1 MTRGRILFID
11 RNVIL
16 YESLE
21 FNGDMYTN
29 MECGNGRRVIQEYY
43 DGGINTE
50 EEYRKFVAWFDS
62 EYFGYAEHYGEILV
76 ESERKLDA
84 SGIDI
89 RKNTTDYLYIFN
101 RSGKEIQLITEE
113 EEKPIPDQ
121 CLCIAD
127 FNSFY
132 KMLYPED
139 IRPKVIPFQG
149 GQAKNNLKYK
159 QIIIVRKDL
168 QLSPGKLAA
177 QCSHASMAFLT
188 TQIRGEAKYQMECY
202 TAVLSFGRE
211 IYENWINDEF
221 TKCVLEAGNKAQLL
235 KAKRMAE
242 DSGMEEGTD
251 FFLIWDNCHTELKP
265 EEIGSDGNGRT
276 LTCIGFR
283 PMAANK
289 IDGIGRKYQLY
300 V

>member
-11 RNVIL
+11 RNEIL

-29 MECGNGRRVIQEYY
+29 LESGNGGRVIQEYY

-50 EEYRKFVAWFDS
+50 EE
-62 EYFGYAEHYGEILV
+62 
-76 ESERKLDA
+76 ER
-84 SGIDI
+84 
-89 RKNTTDYLYIFN
+89 
-101 RSGKEIQLITEE
+101 
-113 EEKPIPDQ
+113 PIPDQ
-121 CLCIAD
+121 CLCIAN
-127 FNSFY
+127 FKSFY

-168 QLSPGKLAA
+168 QLSPRKLAA
-177 QCSHASMAFLT
+177 QFSHASMAFLT

-221 TKCVLEAGNKAQLL
+221 TKCILEAGNKAQLL

-251 FFLIWDNCHTELKP
+251 FFLIWDHCHTELKP
-265 EEIGSDGNGRT
+265 EEIDSDGNGRT
-276 LTCIGFR
+276 LTS
-283 PMAANK
+283 
-289 IDGIGRKYQLY
+289 
-300 V
+300 